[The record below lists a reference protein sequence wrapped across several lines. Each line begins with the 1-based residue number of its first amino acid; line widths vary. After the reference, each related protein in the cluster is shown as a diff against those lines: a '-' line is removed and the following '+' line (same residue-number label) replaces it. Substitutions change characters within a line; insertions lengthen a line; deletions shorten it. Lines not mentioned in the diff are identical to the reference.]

1 MNPLEAYRCVLE
13 RTREVTLLASTM
25 SILSWDEETKMP
37 VRASGLR
44 AEQMAQLARCC
55 HELASDERLGEWLEI
70 AERDPELTAEPTS
83 VAGTNLRVIRREYDR
98 LRRVPNDLIGALA
111 RVRSRGHRAWVE
123 ARQANDFNILAPIL
137 DEQINLA
144 RQKADALAVTD
155 ADEPWDALA
164 DEWEFGLRARDLEP
178 LFQELRPCLV
188 ALLDE
193 LLSAPNPPTNPFL
206 TMSLPRNQQ
215 EAFVR
220 EVIAAIGFDF
230 ERGRLDESEHPFCL
244 GWHRD
249 DVRITTRFES
259 ARLLL
264 ALGSTLHEA
273 GHGLYDQHHPADH
286 FGSPMGRAASTAMQE
301 AQARLWEN
309 HIGRGHAFWRWCF
322 PKLREHFGNAVA
334 HLALDEVYAAANV
347 VKPDYIRMEAG
358 ETTYNLH
365 ILIRFDLERALI
377 NGQLSVN
384 DLPEA
389 WHARYESDLGLP
401 PLDHRKGVL
410 QDIHWAEGLFGYFPT
425 YTLGNLFAAQLMEQA
440 EHDLDDLPELIA
452 RGEFHELIAWMNR
465 HVFSQGM
472 RFDAP
477 ELIERITGRP
487 LSIRPLLRH
496 LNGLRPIYGLPES
509 PGSEA

>member
-13 RTREVTLLASTM
+13 RSREVTLLASTI
-25 SILSWDEETKMP
+25 SVLSWDEETKMP
-37 VRASGLR
+37 GRASALR
-44 AEQMAQLARCC
+44 AEQMAQLARY
-55 HELASDERLGEWLEI
+55 HHDLAADPRLGEWLDI
-70 AERDPELTAEPTS
+70 AERDPEFTADPTS
-83 VAGTNLRVIRREYDR
+83 ITGTNLRVIRREYER
-98 LRRVPNDLIGALA
+98 LRRVSADLAAQLA

-123 ARQANDFNILAPIL
+123 ARKANDFSLLAPVL
-137 DEQINLA
+137 EEQVSLA
-144 RQKADALAVTD
+144 REKAEALAVRD

-164 DEWEFGLRARDLEP
+164 DEWEFGMRARDLEP
-178 LFQELRPCLV
+178 LFAELRPQLV

-193 LLSAPNPPTNPFL
+193 LLGAPSPPTNPFL
-206 TMSLPRNQQ
+206 SLKLPHEQQ
-215 EAFVR
+215 DAFVR
-220 EVIAAIGFDF
+220 DVISAIGFDF

-322 PKLREHFGNAVA
+322 PRLREHFGESVA

-347 VKPDYIRMEAG
+347 VKPDYIRIEAG
-358 ETTYNLH
+358 ETSYNLH

-377 NGQLSVN
+377 NGNLAVT
-384 DLPEA
+384 DLPDA
-389 WHARYESDLGLP
+389 WAARYESDLGLP
-401 PLDHRKGVL
+401 PVDHRKGVL

-425 YTLGNLFAAQLMEQA
+425 YTLGNLYAAQLMEQA
-440 EHDLDDLPELIA
+440 EREMTDLPERLA
-452 RGEFHELIAWMNR
+452 RGEFSDLVRWMNAN
-465 HVFSQGM
+465 VFRRGM

-477 ELIERITGRP
+477 DLIEHITGQP
-487 LSIRPLLRH
+487 LSIDPLIRH
-496 LNGLRPIYGLPES
+496 LNGLRPIYGL
-509 PGSEA
+509 GA